1 MNETTP
7 DEIMKIINDLD
18 GKQSG
23 DIFHIPPDLVKLS
36 GQTLSQ
42 ILTIIFNFSIKD
54 GCFPAAMKPAKILP
68 MHKGDSVLAVGNYRP
83 ISILP
88 ILSKIFERLIYNRLI
103 KFINDNNIL
112 TELQFGF
119 QKNKS
124 TEHAVTSILS
134 TLDEAKFKGNSSYC
148 IFLDFAK
155 AFDTVNHEILLK
167 KL

>member
-1 MNETTP
+1 
-7 DEIMKIINDLD
+7 
-18 GKQSG
+18 
-23 DIFHIPPDLVKLS
+23 
-36 GQTLSQ
+36 
-42 ILTIIFNFSIKD
+42 
-54 GCFPAAMKPAKILP
+54 MKPAKILP

-155 AFDTVNHEILLK
+155 AFDTVNHDILLN
-167 KL
+167 KLEYYGIRGIALN